1 MSKISRALF
10 AIIPALA
17 LAFTFAGCEKEDP
30 AIHGKVIVTY
40 WEKLSGAQAAA
51 VFAVVND
58 FNKSQDRIHV
68 DFSSVSQIDR
78 KFMLATAGGVPP
90 DLVGLWSH
98 MVPVYAEN
106 NALMPLDKLAAENG
120 VKREN
125 YIDVIWQLCCYR
137 DHLWALPSSPSS
149 IALIWNKKLFREAG
163 LDPNQPPRSIKE
175 LEEFN
180 KKLEKR
186 RPDGRLETIGF
197 LPLEPDWYSTMYGF
211 WFGGNLWDGKNSIA
225 ANSPENI
232 AAYQWVESYPQRYG
246 KDNLLAFRDGFG
258 NFDSPENPFISGR
271 VAMELQG
278 AWIYT
283 YIQEYAPPGFEWG
296 VAAFPSNDPEHLKDV
311 AIVESD
317 VIAIPAGAKHPKE
330 AFEFLRYLNTQKPME
345 KLCMGKLQFSPLK
358 DCSPEFLRDHPN
370 PYIKVFLDLAKSPN
384 ARIAPRLPT
393 WTEYNADM
401 RDAVSKIWDGKV
413 SAVDALNEVEFRE
426 QKVFDRRQ
434 ERWNRLSGKLEA
446 EWNNQ

>member
-1 MSKISRALF
+1 MPKLPRAPLLV
-10 AIIPALA
+10 ALA
-17 LAFTFAGCEKEDP
+17 MLLVCAFAGCEKEDP
-30 AIHGKVIVTY
+30 ALRGRVVVTY
-40 WEKLSGAQAAA
+40 WEKLTGDQADA
-51 VFAVVND
+51 VRAVVND
-58 FNKSQDRIHV
+58 FNKSQDRIFV
-68 DFSSVSQIDR
+68 DFSSVSLIDR

-125 YIDVIWQLCCYR
+125 YIDVIWQLCCHR

-163 LDPNQPPRSIKE
+163 LDPDQPPRSIKE
-175 LEEFN
+175 LEEFS
-180 KKLEKR
+180 KKLEKH
-186 RPDGRLETIGF
+186 RPDGRLQTVGF
-197 LPLEPDWYSTMYGF
+197 LPLEPDWYDTMYGF
-211 WFGGNLWDGKNSIA
+211 WFGGELWDGKNKITA
-225 ANSPENI
+225 DSPENI
-232 AAYQWVESYPQRYG
+232 AAYQWVQSYPERYG

-283 YIQEYAPPGFEWG
+283 YIQKYAPNLEWG

-330 AFEFLRYLNTQKPME
+330 AFEFLKYLNAQGPME
-345 KLCMGKLQFSPLK
+345 KMCMGKLQFSPLK
-358 DCSPEFLRDHPN
+358 DCSPEFLRNHPN

-384 ARIAPRLPT
+384 ARYAPRLAI

-401 RDAVSKIWDGKV
+401 RDAVGKIWDGKV
-413 SAVDALNEVEFRE
+413 PATEALNALELHE
-426 QKVFDRRQ
+426 QKVLDRQ
-434 ERWNRLSGKLEA
+434 NERWERLSPELET
-446 EWNNQ
+446 EWNKQ